1 MTTTTKDI
9 LSAITEAA
17 AALDRQPELEAT
29 IRQLRDDLELA
40 RMEIEDKAKAIEV
53 REARIDELETKVDRL
68 HYENDDLKGL
78 LDSANT
84 TITSLRH
91 EKTGLELD
99 LAQSRIDNETK
110 SIAIS
115 ALERDKASLEA
126 TLSEERGLS
135 ASLRSTLDAIK
146 SILPA
151 PEVAKAAT
159 FPSEPV
165 AADNDGDRPG
175 PVVDTALQMD
185 AEVVKPI
192 EAKSEPVYG
201 EYNAFNNFG

>member
-1 MTTTTKDI
+1 MTPIKDI
-9 LSAITEAA
+9 LSAISSATEAYN
-17 AALDRQPELEAT
+17 RVPELEAE
-29 IRQLRDDLELA
+29 IRRLRDDLELA

-53 REARIDELETKVDRL
+53 REAEIREQTVRINTLQSENRDLELKLAFATD
-68 HYENDDLKGL
+68 
-78 LDSANT
+78 

-110 SIAIS
+110 TITIS

-159 FPSEPV
+159 FPNESV
-165 AADNDGDRPG
+165 AVLDSGNSPS
-175 PVVDTALQMD
+175 PVVDTPAPVVSAPVNPAEPPKSWMD
-185 AEVVKPI
+185 D
-192 EAKSEPVYG
+192 
-201 EYNAFNNFG
+201 YNAFNNFG